1 MYKKIYVILL
11 ILVTGVIV
19 SCNKTDSQEK
29 INTKNE
35 TTTNLSDQNWRKIM
49 DKKKFWSIIEKAKN
63 PNSEIMYLN
72 LNEEISKLSEDEVL
86 VFNAYIGSYAE
97 IINDTIWVD
106 MACKV
111 INGYVSDDT
120 GLYFSLW
127 LIAQGEKTLLNAL
140 KDPDSLSELP
150 LIPFGNAE
158 FEMLMSIGMNENTDY
173 EKIISIVT
181 KITEEITPGII
192 IKNGKKYG
200 DYKTFDDAMKDIP
213 NVLPKLIKRAERN
226 GFDWKNYI

>member
-1 MYKKIYVILL
+1 MYKKIYIILL
-11 ILVTGVIV
+11 ILVTGIIV
-19 SCNKTDSQEK
+19 SCNKTENQEITNAK
-29 INTKNE
+29 DEAI
-35 TTTNLSDQNWRKIM
+35 TNLSDKNWKKVM
-49 DKKKFWSIIEKAKN
+49 DKKHFWSIIEKAKN
-63 PNSEIMYLN
+63 TDSEIMYLN
-72 LNEEISKLSEDEVL
+72 LINEISKLSEDEVI
-86 VFNAYIGSYAE
+86 VFNAYIGSYTE
-97 IINDTIWVD
+97 ITNDTIWVD

-127 LIAQGEKTLLNAL
+127 LIAQGEATLLNAL

-150 LIPFGNAE
+150 KIPFGNAE

-173 EKIISIVT
+173 EKIISISE
-181 KITEEITPGII
+181 KIVEEINPGII

-200 DYKTFDDAMKDIP
+200 DYKSFEDAMKDIP
-213 NVLPKLIKRAERN
+213 NILPKLIKRAERN